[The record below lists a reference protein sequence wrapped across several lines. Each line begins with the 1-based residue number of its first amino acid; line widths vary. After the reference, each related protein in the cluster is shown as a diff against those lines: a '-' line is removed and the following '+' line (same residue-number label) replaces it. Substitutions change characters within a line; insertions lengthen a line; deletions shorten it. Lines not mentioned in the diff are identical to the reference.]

1 MLDNLKEKYANIIL
15 GLQAVQ
21 QTETT
26 HQATS
31 APSSS
36 SSSSSSTTSTTTI
49 MSVAEQRPFLM
60 TVCTA
65 INKIASEIFRG
76 PHASPLEK
84 KEVDNQWKRG
94 IKKEFETIL
103 SDAAM
108 QLDAT
113 AAMEVFK
120 VQVMRMMRLADEC
133 HILQWFS
140 TFERR
145 SWIDTLE
152 CSMTFAQIVFY
163 THRLRYYQQR
173 APLEVPAVSQ

>member
-1 MLDNLKEKYANIIL
+1 LLDNLKEKYANIIL
-15 GLQAVQ
+15 GLQAVKQ
-21 QTETT
+21 RETT
-26 HQATS
+26 HQATTS
-31 APSSS
+31 ASS
-36 SSSSSSTTSTTTI
+36 SSSSSSTTT
-49 MSVAEQRPFLM
+49 MSVAEQRPFLI

-65 INKIASEIFRG
+65 INKIASEIFSG
-76 PHASPLEK
+76 PHASSLKK
-84 KEVDNQWKRG
+84 KEIDNQWKRG

-103 SDAAM
+103 LDAAM

-140 TFERR
+140 TFEKR

-152 CSMTFAQIVFY
+152 CSMTFAQIIFY